1 MVVYDVNSNGVYDK
15 YEDKVLVGGMN
26 DNGRWAGTV
35 FVIDFNLA
43 SSATYPR
50 SDDIFRVKFSR
61 PFWKD
66 DFIEFTVNTY
76 EGINADSLSKTMDE
90 IRVVPNPY
98 VATNVMEPA
107 VSNQF
112 LNQRRQLMFTNIP
125 AKAVLKIFTI
135 SGILIKEIKINNSPE
150 KGIIHWDMLTKEG
163 LEIAAGMY
171 LYHVEAETGEEKI
184 GKFAVIK

>member
-1 MVVYDVNSNGVYDK
+1 
-15 YEDKVLVGGMN
+15 MN

-76 EGINADSLSKTMDE
+76 EGINADSLSKTMDK
-90 IRVVPNPY
+90 IRVVPNHY
-98 VATNVMEPA
+98 VATNVW
-107 VSNQF
+107 SQQYQTSF
-112 LNQRRQLMFTNIP
+112 
-125 AKAVLKIFTI
+125 
-135 SGILIKEIKINNSPE
+135 
-150 KGIIHWDMLTKEG
+150 
-163 LEIAAGMY
+163 
-171 LYHVEAETGEEKI
+171 
-184 GKFAVIK
+184 